1 MTIETE
7 EFVYNGFTSV
17 YTIASILIVGCIL
30 QIVFFV
36 KDTKPPPKERIKVS
50 ELMSTERIKESMRTV
65 FKKREDSSRNV
76 ILALCLAYFFMAINY
91 GGIFISGSL
100 WLFFQK
106 LGWEYV
112 QFTTYLGILSGVILI
127 GCLTVIPLLLVKF
140 KLSDMTIALV
150 ATLAAITNC
159 VLMFCTP
166 YNNTWVPY
174 VGTVMMLTQGFT
186 STAIKS
192 TLTKV
197 VRTEEVMQVL
207 AFLGITLP
215 INILGPPAFN
225 LIYRA
230 SLDFGICEG
239 GESGKLTFPFLGQI
253 QIYLAYWDQ
262 CVTVPIILNNTNI
275 FFRYQIFSIPIP
287 VLFSVPN
294 FSETFSDTKFD
305 RYRFRDFFRYQIFP
319 IPVPRLFSGTKFF
332 RYHQKK

>member
-1 MTIETE
+1 MSIPPTKCRTKRIILLGLLELFGSGLGTFIAGFILDAKNLVATPNSTVTIDTE

-17 YTIASILIVGCIL
+17 YVIASILILGCIL

-36 KDTKPPPKERIKVS
+36 KDTKPPSKEGVKMS
-50 ELMSTERIKESMRTV
+50 EMMSTERIKESMGTV

-76 ILALCLAYFFMAINY
+76 ILALCVAYFFMAINY

-100 WLFFQK
+100 WLYFQK

-112 QFTTYLGILSGVILI
+112 QFTTYLGVLSGVILI
-127 GCLTVIPLLLVKF
+127 GCLTIIPVLLLKL

-150 ATLAAITNC
+150 ATTANISNC
-159 VLMFCTP
+159 ALMFCTP
-166 YNNTWVPY
+166 YKNTWLPY
-174 VGTVMMLTQGFT
+174 VGTVTMLTQGFT

-215 INILGPPAFN
+215 LNILGPPAFN

-239 GESGKLTFPFLGQI
+239 GETGEMSFQFLGQI
-253 QIYLAYWDQ
+253 QVSLVWG
-262 CVTVPIILNNTNI
+262 L
-275 FFRYQIFSIPIP
+275 
-287 VLFSVPN
+287 
-294 FSETFSDTKFD
+294 
-305 RYRFRDFFRYQIFP
+305 
-319 IPVPRLFSGTKFF
+319 
-332 RYHQKK
+332 

>member
-166 YNNTWVPY
+166 YNNTWLPY

-230 SLDFGICEG
+230 SLDFGICQG
-239 GESGKLTFPFLGQI
+239 GETGQ
-253 QIYLAYWDQ
+253 LSSS
-262 CVTVPIILNNTNI
+262 IL
-275 FFRYQIFSIPIP
+275 
-287 VLFSVPN
+287 
-294 FSETFSDTKFD
+294 E
-305 RYRFRDFFRYQIFP
+305 
-319 IPVPRLFSGTKFF
+319 KFF
-332 RYHQKK
+332 KIRFIVLHNET

>member
-1 MTIETE
+1 MIATPNSTVTIDTK

-17 YTIASILIVGCIL
+17 YTIASFLILGCIL

-36 KDTKPPPKERIKVS
+36 KDTKPPSKEGVTMS
-50 ELMSTERIKESMRTV
+50 ELMSTERIKESMQTV
-65 FKKREDSSRNV
+65 FKKRKDGSRNV
-76 ILALCLAYFFMAINY
+76 ILALCVAYFFMAINY

-100 WLFFQK
+100 WLYFQK

-127 GCLTVIPLLLVKF
+127 GCLTIIPFLLI
-140 KLSDMTIALV
+140 KLKMSDMTIALV
-150 ATLAAITNC
+150 ATIANISNC
-159 VLMFCTP
+159 ALMFCTP

-230 SLDFGICEG
+230 SLDFGMCEG
-239 GESGKLTFPFLGQI
+239 GESGP
-253 QIYLAYWDQ
+253 
-262 CVTVPIILNNTNI
+262 CH
-275 FFRYQIFSIPIP
+275 FSPD
-287 VLFSVPN
+287 
-294 FSETFSDTKFD
+294 SDLKISLVSI
-305 RYRFRDFFRYQIFP
+305 R
-319 IPVPRLFSGTKFF
+319 
-332 RYHQKK
+332 

>member
-1 MTIETE
+1 MTVDTE

-17 YTIASILIVGCIL
+17 YTIASILILGCIL

-36 KDTKPPPKERIKVS
+36 KDTKPPSQEGVKMS
-50 ELMSTERIKESMRTV
+50 EMMSTERMRESMRTV
-65 FKKREDSSRNV
+65 FKKRKDGSRNV

-100 WLFFQK
+100 WLYFQK

-127 GCLTVIPLLLVKF
+127 GCLTIIPLLLLKF

-150 ATLAAITNC
+150 ATLAAIANC
-159 VLMFCTP
+159 ALMFCTP

-174 VGTVMMLTQGFT
+174 VGTLMMLTQGFT

-253 QIYLAYWDQ
+253 QVYLAYWGWGCDIKYFSL
-262 CVTVPIILNNTNI
+262 VSISFPSIIII
-275 FFRYQIFSIPIP
+275 FG
-287 VLFSVPN
+287 
-294 FSETFSDTKFD
+294 
-305 RYRFRDFFRYQIFP
+305 RFTAFADHYMMILIR
-319 IPVPRLFSGTKFF
+319 
-332 RYHQKK
+332 